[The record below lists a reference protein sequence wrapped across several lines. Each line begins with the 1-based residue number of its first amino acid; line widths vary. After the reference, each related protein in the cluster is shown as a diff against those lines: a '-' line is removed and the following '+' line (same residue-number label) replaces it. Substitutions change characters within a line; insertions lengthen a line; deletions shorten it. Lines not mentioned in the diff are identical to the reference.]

1 MVPQLLIDGI
11 VALVHACPLA
21 GGTSSLQYDLSFGVL

>member
-1 MVPQLLIDGI
+1 MVPQLLTDGV
-11 VALVHACPLA
+11 VALLHACSLA